1 MGLTQETSLNRY
13 AHFGPITCYQD
24 YHQSCQE
31 HITIYLSSRSPP
43 PPLDVQGIRRTEQ
56 QQQQQPA
63 ASPGSR
69 PAQVSP
75 VRRRWVHQYGEA
87 ILPVPHPVT
96 PPTSPTPAIL
106 PVPRP
111 LMPPSSPVILPVRHS
126 RPTAGM
132 STSRLPRILRDL
144 QRE

>member
-1 MGLTQETSLNRY
+1 MSPSLV
-13 AHFGPITCYQD
+13 IK
-24 YHQSCQE
+24 
-31 HITIYLSSRSPP
+31 TIINYINNTLRIICRADR
-43 PPLDVQGIRRTEQ
+43 PLDVQGIRRTEQ
-56 QQQQQPA
+56 QQQPA
-63 ASPGSR
+63 ESPGSR

-75 VRRRWVHQYGEA
+75 VRRRRVHQYGEA

-96 PPTSPTPAIL
+96 PPSSPTPASL

>member
-1 MGLTQETSLNRY
+1 MSPSLVIKTIIN
-13 AHFGPITCYQD
+13 
-24 YHQSCQE
+24 
-31 HITIYLSSRSPP
+31 HIKNTLRIICRADRL
-43 PPLDVQGIRRTEQ
+43 LDVQGIRRTEQ
-56 QQQQQPA
+56 QQPA
-63 ASPGSR
+63 ASPGPR

-75 VRRRWVHQYGEA
+75 VRRRRVHQYGEA

-96 PPTSPTPAIL
+96 PPSSPTPAIF

>member
-1 MGLTQETSLNRY
+1 MSPSLV
-13 AHFGPITCYQD
+13 IK
-24 YHQSCQE
+24 
-31 HITIYLSSRSPP
+31 TIINYINNTLRIICRADR
-43 PPLDVQGIRRTEQ
+43 PLDVQGIRRTE
-56 QQQQQPA
+56 QQQQPA

-75 VRRRWVHQYGEA
+75 VRRRRVHQYGEA

-96 PPTSPTPAIL
+96 PPSSPTPAIL

>member
-1 MGLTQETSLNRY
+1 MSPSLV
-13 AHFGPITCYQD
+13 IK
-24 YHQSCQE
+24 
-31 HITIYLSSRSPP
+31 TIINYINNTLRIICRADR
-43 PPLDVQGIRRTEQ
+43 PLDVQGIRRTEQQQQ

-75 VRRRWVHQYGEA
+75 VRRRRVHQYGEA

-96 PPTSPTPAIL
+96 PPSSPTPAIL

>member
-1 MGLTQETSLNRY
+1 MSPSLV
-13 AHFGPITCYQD
+13 IK
-24 YHQSCQE
+24 
-31 HITIYLSSRSPP
+31 TIINYINNTLRIICRADR
-43 PPLDVQGIRRTEQ
+43 PLDVQGIRRTEQ

-75 VRRRWVHQYGEA
+75 VRRRRVHQYGEA

-96 PPTSPTPAIL
+96 PPSSPTPAIL

-132 STSRLPRILRDL
+132 STSRLQRILRDL